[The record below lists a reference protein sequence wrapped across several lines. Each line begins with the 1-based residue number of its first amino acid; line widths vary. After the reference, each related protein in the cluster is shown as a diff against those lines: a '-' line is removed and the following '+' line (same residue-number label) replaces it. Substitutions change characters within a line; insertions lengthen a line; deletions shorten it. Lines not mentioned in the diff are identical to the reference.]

1 MCIFLQVAQILALRR
16 DSLTLLNQ
24 FSALLSAMYCEFNG
38 LAMGLHFAKMR
49 KKARDLIYKFPV
61 WDSTAPPSPEFGGA
75 VFICL
80 ERDGNREDKS
90 CGNR

>member
-1 MCIFLQVAQILALRR
+1 MCIFLQVTQILALRR

-49 KKARDLIYKFPV
+49 KKARDLILQV
-61 WDSTAPPSPEFGGA
+61 SRLGQHCPSVA
-75 VFICL
+75 
-80 ERDGNREDKS
+80 
-90 CGNR
+90 